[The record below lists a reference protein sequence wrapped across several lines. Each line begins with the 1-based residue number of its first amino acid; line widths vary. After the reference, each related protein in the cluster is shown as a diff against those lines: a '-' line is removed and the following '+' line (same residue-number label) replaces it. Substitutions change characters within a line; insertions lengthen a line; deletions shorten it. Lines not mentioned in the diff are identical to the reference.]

1 MFVALRNPF
10 RRRHRQHAAEA
21 AAAPGAA
28 AAAPLPPPQP
38 ALPTVHATQSA
49 PVELPASPAHARK
62 RAGSVEDDEHVCRF
76 CREGAEPD
84 RPLIHPCACSGSMK
98 FVHEDC
104 MGLWIDRQE
113 VARSRGE
120 SRCQTCGRAVRYA
133 VVMLPGAPARLS
145 HWQMLK
151 IILEN
156 AAKQLPF
163 ASRAAVIMTSWALEV
178 PLATG
183 LIFLSFFHTAQTPPS
198 LPATPQDFFQLME
211 TGLLVFLVVGV
222 VFFFVMHVFDVVR
235 LYDEGVL
242 DDEVE
247 ALRQARAG
255 FEEPA
260 HPRRVH
266 RPLPQAAEPR
276 APVAAL
282 AAAPAAPVAGGVAA
296 NNDDDAAVAMALE
309 DEGANE
315 IDFEEWFG
323 MRGPV
328 HHLFMSQ
335 FVLGMCIVSTLLVG
349 YACPASLG
357 RQFASRLLRFGL
369 FASTL
374 DTCPNVDFTSTVC
387 ANPAALWTARAGDDN
402 AAWVLL
408 RRYAYEAVT
417 LVLGLGSIKLTW
429 DVAAVVLDWLAERVS
444 DAHVQ
449 AVLFASSVCR
459 SVSCVQKILALL
471 FLRTVALPTLL
482 GAVVLAGVMPLTTL
496 DARWVAG
503 FTASYPVPVLALM
516 WVSGIAY
523 ILVVTMN
530 IVLLREV
537 IHPDIIEAVVRWRV
551 PHNGNQLLPIIV
563 EPTWVQLRRAL
574 VTWLGYVLSAVA
586 FVVVPARALP
596 VLPFTISW
604 PRMVAIHMLGD
615 VITFH
620 LWLVNVLAQARPVLK
635 TLQTAFFA
643 RASKLV
649 GLYGFLVPQPVDAV
663 AFAQAV
669 RDDRNAQAPA
679 HWLDPAPPLRADLL
693 KPRARPRFVAVRM
706 LVLIALAWATCLCVV
721 GAFISTPLS
730 MGYVLANAF
739 VDVLPLQLTTDVR
752 LVFALGWF
760 VLGHAWTMAHKHVG
774 RLQALAARSA
784 TRASCG
790 RFALGAWMAVTVFAV
805 APMALGTTVCLLVRQ
820 EEPGESETEFVTML
834 VRALAR
840 QNAGKMWL
848 VGAAL
853 EAGFVGMAAGGGLTE
868 LLARRSLWSA
878 SLRVNAAVAAWIV
891 NTVFVLWLG
900 HRLHAVLH
908 VSALGASRWLAGM
921 YVGYINLIVHGGA
934 TVQAANRAWQ
944 RLEKDLRNDRYFK
957 GRRFLNFDE
966 QR

>member
-1 MFVALRNPF
+1 
-10 RRRHRQHAAEA
+10 
-21 AAAPGAA
+21 
-28 AAAPLPPPQP
+28 
-38 ALPTVHATQSA
+38 
-49 PVELPASPAHARK
+49 
-62 RAGSVEDDEHVCRF
+62 
-76 CREGAEPD
+76 
-84 RPLIHPCACSGSMK
+84 
-98 FVHEDC
+98 
-104 MGLWIDRQE
+104 
-113 VARSRGE
+113 
-120 SRCQTCGRAVRYA
+120 
-133 VVMLPGAPARLS
+133 
-145 HWQMLK
+145 
-151 IILEN
+151 
-156 AAKQLPF
+156 
-163 ASRAAVIMTSWALEV
+163 
-178 PLATG
+178 
-183 LIFLSFFHTAQTPPS
+183 
-198 LPATPQDFFQLME
+198 
-211 TGLLVFLVVGV
+211 
-222 VFFFVMHVFDVVR
+222 
-235 LYDEGVL
+235 
-242 DDEVE
+242 
-247 ALRQARAG
+247 
-255 FEEPA
+255 
-260 HPRRVH
+260 
-266 RPLPQAAEPR
+266 
-276 APVAAL
+276 
-282 AAAPAAPVAGGVAA
+282 
-296 NNDDDAAVAMALE
+296 
-309 DEGANE
+309 
-315 IDFEEWFG
+315 
-323 MRGPV
+323 
-328 HHLFMSQ
+328 
-335 FVLGMCIVSTLLVG
+335 
-349 YACPASLG
+349 
-357 RQFASRLLRFGL
+357 
-369 FASTL
+369 
-374 DTCPNVDFTSTVC
+374 
-387 ANPAALWTARAGDDN
+387 
-402 AAWVLL
+402 
-408 RRYAYEAVT
+408 
-417 LVLGLGSIKLTW
+417 
-429 DVAAVVLDWLAERVS
+429 
-444 DAHVQ
+444 
-449 AVLFASSVCR
+449 
-459 SVSCVQKILALL
+459 
-471 FLRTVALPTLL
+471 
-482 GAVVLAGVMPLTTL
+482 
-496 DARWVAG
+496 
-503 FTASYPVPVLALM
+503 
-516 WVSGIAY
+516 
-523 ILVVTMN
+523 
-530 IVLLREV
+530 
-537 IHPDIIEAVVRWRV
+537 
-551 PHNGNQLLPIIV
+551 
-563 EPTWVQLRRAL
+563 
-574 VTWLGYVLSAVA
+574 
-586 FVVVPARALP
+586 VPARALP

-805 APMALGTTVCLLVRQ
+805 
-820 EEPGESETEFVTML
+820 
-834 VRALAR
+834 RALAR